1 MGDKRAAYALRVAIL
16 VLLPFLAGA
25 VVIPHTQP
33 MTGQELRAPN
43 ESASGLDAVT
53 YAFVHGTTNA
63 QVARISSLFPLAEYM
78 DFPPFVSQ
86 RNPTICFADNGSY
99 VILPD
104 NATTVPDFQWHVLF
118 NNATTLGVG
127 PYSLNCTPIVLGKEY
142 SYSWTLQV
150 NKVDSNV
157 SGVATFVPQ
166 TTAYTSMTMDY
177 GILQGLAMIPV
188 AYLLVWYPLAGIKK
202 KILDGIWEQ

>member
-1 MGDKRAAYALRVAIL
+1 MY
-16 VLLPFLAGA
+16 
-25 VVIPHTQP
+25 
-33 MTGQELRAPN
+33 
-43 ESASGLDAVT
+43 
-53 YAFVHGTTNA
+53 
-63 QVARISSLFPLAEYM
+63 
-78 DFPPFVSQ
+78 VS
-86 RNPTICFADNGSY
+86 
-99 VILPD
+99 
-104 NATTVPDFQWHVLF
+104 
-118 NNATTLGVG
+118 
-127 PYSLNCTPIVLGKEY
+127 
-142 SYSWTLQV
+142 V